1 MFDFLL
7 FALGL
12 LGGGLSGLLGIG
24 GGIVMV
30 PLLLYVPPALGF
42 APLGMKVVAGMTTV
56 QSFAGTLSGA
66 FGHQRFKRIHW
77 PLVAAVGLPM
87 TLASFAGSR
96 YSVQVS
102 EQLMLLIFALMAVA
116 ASLLMLIPKKESV
129 VEEQLGDVH
138 INTPLAVAIGITI
151 GTAAGIIGQGGAFL
165 YLPAILYLLHVP
177 TRICIG
183 SALAIGILSSGA
195 VLLGRLGTN
204 QIPWQDSMILVI
216 GVIIGAQLGSI
227 LSQRTPRI
235 VLRRVLAVV
244 ILATAIKI
252 GLNVFEQYQQMA
264 KLVEPPATNLQAAN
278 RHTSGPD

>member
-1 MFDFLL
+1 MFEALL
-7 FALGL
+7 LLLGL

-42 APLGMKVVAGMTTV
+42 TPLGMKLVAGMTTV
-56 QSFAGTLSGA
+56 QSFAGALSGA

-77 PLVAAVGLPM
+77 PLVAAVGVPM
-87 TLASFAGSR
+87 TVSSFVGSR
-96 YSVQVS
+96 LSVLVS
-102 EQLMLLIFALMAVA
+102 EHLMLLIFAFMALA
-116 ASLLMLIPKKESV
+116 ASLLMLMPKRETAHEAQL
-129 VEEQLGDVH
+129 EEVTV
-138 INTPLAVAIGITI
+138 NTPLAVLIGTLI

-165 YLPAILYLLHVP
+165 YIPAILYLLHIP

-204 QIPWQDSMILVI
+204 QIPWQHSMILVA
-216 GVIIGAQLGSI
+216 GVIIGAQLGSV
-227 LSQRTPRI
+227 LSQRTPRV

-244 ILATAIKI
+244 IFATAIKI
-252 GLNVFEQYQQMA
+252 GLNVFAQYQHMA
-264 KLVEPPATNLQAAN
+264 AVGRAPASLQRTA
-278 RHTSGPD
+278 